1 MTNLDN
7 AQRHQQHVEQALS
20 GEDWK
25 QDAIGA
31 IAHALAALLDL
42 AIQDVQDAPAP
53 HIGRIPRAFDILLPD
68 TEER

>member
-7 AQRHQQHVEQALS
+7 AKRHQQHVEQALS

-42 AIQDVQDAPAP
+42 AIQDVQDAQAL
-53 HIGRIPRAFDILLPD
+53 GRIPRAGDILLPD
-68 TEER
+68 T